1 MESLISHKKK
11 GMIVPYSI
19 KNTAILERLERDV
32 AKLQSDIDTLNKNI
46 SFILEY
52 TKVKKEREDNRW
64 F

>member
-1 MESLISHKKK
+1 MEALCKDKKK

-32 AKLQSDIDTLNKNI
+32 AKLQADIDTLTKNI

>member
-1 MESLISHKKK
+1 MEALISHKKK

-32 AKLQSDIDTLNKNI
+32 AKLQTDIDTLNKNI

-52 TKVKKEREDNRW
+52 TKVKKEREDKRW